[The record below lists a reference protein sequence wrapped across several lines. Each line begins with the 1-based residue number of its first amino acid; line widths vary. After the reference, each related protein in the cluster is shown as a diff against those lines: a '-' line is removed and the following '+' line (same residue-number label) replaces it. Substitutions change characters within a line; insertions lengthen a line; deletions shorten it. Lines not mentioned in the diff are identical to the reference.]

1 VFVPLK
7 VLEYDF
13 KYAYSVTKAIR
24 LCTIVISSNGARQ
37 MRELTHITNYS
48 ELEDT
53 LTDYPTRTQRSA
65 EMEHGSIIDPICQT
79 FLKLNG
85 TPIATI
91 DLAYDTAFD
100 DLQTYLEELRG

>member
-1 VFVPLK
+1 
-7 VLEYDF
+7 
-13 KYAYSVTKAIR
+13 
-24 LCTIVISSNGARQ
+24 

-65 EMEHGSIIDPICQT
+65 EIEKRSIPALGWDESVIDPICQT

-91 DLAYDTAFD
+91 DLAYSSAFD
-100 DLQTYLEELRG
+100 DLKTYLEAL